1 MAKEYKIDEMDAKI
15 QEIKEAAMEI
25 EKLGGDIE
33 AVKKNLVRL
42 RASTKMLELNI
53 SDAKLVMYQDS
64 RILQPFGAKPPIHAW

>member
-1 MAKEYKIDEMDAKI
+1 
-15 QEIKEAAMEI
+15 MEI

-53 SDAKLVMYQDS
+53 SDVAGNVTRLPDS
-64 RILQPFGAKPPIHAW
+64 PAFGAKPPIHAW

>member
-1 MAKEYKIDEMDAKI
+1 MIKDYRIDEIDTKI
-15 QEIKEAAMEI
+15 QEIKEAATEI

-53 SDAKLVMYQDS
+53 SDAKLGNT
-64 RILQPFGAKPPIHAW
+64 P

>member
-1 MAKEYKIDEMDAKI
+1 MAKKYNIDEIDAKI
-15 QEIKEAAMEI
+15 QEIKKAAKEI

-53 SDAKLVMYQDS
+53 SDAKLVM
-64 RILQPFGAKPPIHAW
+64 

>member
-1 MAKEYKIDEMDAKI
+1 MAKKYKIDEIDAKI
-15 QEIKEAAMEI
+15 QEIKKAAKEI

-53 SDAKLVMYQDS
+53 SDIKLVM
-64 RILQPFGAKPPIHAW
+64 

>member
-1 MAKEYKIDEMDAKI
+1 MAKEYKIDEIDAKI

-53 SDAKLVMYQDS
+53 SDVKLVM
-64 RILQPFGAKPPIHAW
+64 